1 MDEGGAK
8 TLSWASEF
16 VEQSVHAEIEQSEKI
31 KGFMTRKQILELNGV
46 DFKEAQAAGIVEE
59 MTKDLLDTF
68 YKEAH
73 VDPKDPALVQDSKY
87 DQLKKF
93 YYEFRAASKEIENS
107 THTRQLQVS
116 TNAMK
121 IDSCSKML
129 NDSFKA
135 QVKIEHTSYIDLQ
148 NKVKAVLQGKS
159 RLDKEI
165 TGLKDLLAEL
175 QSNSKLGDISKEFAK
190 KLKVLEDF
198 VSSIRSKH
206 PVVTKIDSSDDSTCA
221 TALQEWTEM
230 GDHMIIHIE
239 GAKSMKTGMRALI

>member
-1 MDEGGAK
+1 M
-8 TLSWASEF
+8 
-16 VEQSVHAEIEQSEKI
+16 
-31 KGFMTRKQILELNGV
+31 
-46 DFKEAQAAGIVEE
+46 
-59 MTKDLLDTF
+59 
-68 YKEAH
+68 
-73 VDPKDPALVQDSKY
+73 
-87 DQLKKF
+87 
-93 YYEFRAASKEIENS
+93 
-107 THTRQLQVS
+107 
-116 TNAMK
+116 
-121 IDSCSKML
+121 
-129 NDSFKA
+129 
-135 QVKIEHTSYIDLQ
+135 Q

>member
-1 MDEGGAK
+1 M
-8 TLSWASEF
+8 SWASEF

-68 YKEAH
+68 YKEAQ

-129 NDSFKA
+129 TDSCKA
-135 QVKIEHTSYIDLQ
+135 QVKDRTHQL
-148 NKVKAVLQGKS
+148 
-159 RLDKEI
+159 
-165 TGLKDLLAEL
+165 
-175 QSNSKLGDISKEFAK
+175 
-190 KLKVLEDF
+190 
-198 VSSIRSKH
+198 H
-206 PVVTKIDSSDDSTCA
+206 
-221 TALQEWTEM
+221 
-230 GDHMIIHIE
+230 
-239 GAKSMKTGMRALI
+239 